1 MRFVE
6 SLAITSRVS
15 SQAPDERS
23 EQLMSSLGFYLILSF
38 SLPSKV
44 GRRRALELFSL

>member
-15 SQAPDERS
+15 LQAPDERS
-23 EQLMSSLGFYLILSF
+23 EQLMSSLDFHLILFLSSF
-38 SLPSKV
+38 
-44 GRRRALELFSL
+44 